1 MINELELSIRRWNN
15 KHMPALKKP
24 CNKYTTI
31 SRQLQ
36 ERVMIARR
44 SLQKWKTKSSHTSRS
59 SSARSS
65 STRSSSDNTECLS
78 VIVQDLAKQQ
88 ECIYNA
94 ITYLQ
99 YLDLYTKQITNNRWY
114 YSRERKRILSDI
126 HRILS
131 PLMVF
136 MLQHSD
142 LSSSPLPPQQQL
154 PPIAEW
160 KLSPLKDWIQFVENF
175 LFSIEEETDDY

>member
-44 SLQKWKTKSSHTSRS
+44 SLQKLKTKS
-59 SSARSS
+59 AP
-65 STRSSSDNTECLS
+65 RSSSDNTECLS

-88 ECIYNA
+88 ECIYNS

-99 YLDLYTKQITNNRWY
+99 YLDLYTKHVSHNRWY
-114 YSRERKRILSDI
+114 YSRERKRIINQL
-126 HRILS
+126 HTQLS

-142 LSSSPLPPQQQL
+142 RPTQQPLPPL
-154 PPIAEW
+154 AEW

>member
-44 SLQKWKTKSSHTSRS
+44 SLQKLKTKSAPPSRLNS
-59 SSARSS
+59 RPG
-65 STRSSSDNTECLS
+65 SDNTECLS

-88 ECIYNA
+88 ECIYNS

-114 YSRERKRILSDI
+114 YSRERKRILNAINST
-126 HRILS
+126 LS

-136 MLQHSD
+136 MLQYSD
-142 LSSSPLPPQQQL
+142 LQTPQRLPLPPQQQL
-154 PPIAEW
+154 PPLAEW